1 MATFGEKV
9 IDFHQQLDFKGQLPK
24 GYRVLNPFTD
34 NPETLEIMKRFYHKF
49 YNDNQSRKFII
60 AINPGRLG
68 AGTTGVPFTDT
79 KRLESECKIT
89 MESAH
94 THEVSAVFIYRMIKE
109 FGGVKSFY
117 QQFYINSVFPLAIVR
132 KNNKGSWV
140 NANYYDELPLYNK
153 VKDYMIA
160 ALKHNIN
167 LGLNTEKVFILGKKN
182 AQFIKKLNREE
193 QLFSQMTV
201 LEHPRY
207 IQQYKSKDIQF
218 YLDKYMLALK
228 GKGRNYSVPV

>member
-1 MATFGEKV
+1 MTTFAEKV
-9 IDFHQQLDFKGQLPK
+9 IDFHQQLNFKGQLPE
-24 GYRVLNPFTD
+24 GYQVLNPFNN
-34 NPETLEIMKRFYHKF
+34 NPETLEVMKRFYHKY
-49 YNDNQSRKFII
+49 YNDQQPRKFII

-68 AGTTGVPFTDT
+68 AGTTGIPFTDT
-79 KRLESECKIT
+79 KRLKTECNIT

-94 THEVSAVFIYRMIKE
+94 THEVSAVFMYRMIEE

-153 VKDYMIA
+153 VKNYMIA
-160 ALKHNIN
+160 SLNHNIK
-167 LGLNTEKVFILGKKN
+167 LGLHTDNVFILGKKN
-182 AQFIKKLNREE
+182 AKFITKLNQEAK
-193 QLFSQMTV
+193 LFKEMTV

-207 IQQYKSKDIQF
+207 IQQYKSKDLQY
-218 YLDKYMLALK
+218 YLDKYMFAFNEK
-228 GKGRNYSVPV
+228 TTFNT

>member
-9 IDFHQQLDFKGQLPK
+9 IQFHQNLDFKDKLPS
-24 GYRVLNPFTD
+24 GYRVLNPFID
-34 NPETLEIMKRFYHKF
+34 NPETMTVMKQFYHKF

-79 KRLESECKIT
+79 KRLENDCKIT

-94 THEVSAVFIYRMIKE
+94 THEVSAVFVYRMIQE

-117 QQFYINSVFPLAIVR
+117 KQFYINSSFPLAIVR
-132 KNNKGSWV
+132 KNKLGAWV
-140 NANYYDELPLYNK
+140 NANYYDDMELYDK
-153 VKDYMIA
+153 VKNYMIDS
-160 ALKHNIN
+160 LKENIN
-167 LGLNTEKVFILGKKN
+167 LGLDTNEVFILGKKN
-182 AQFIKKLNREE
+182 AKFIKKLNDEE
-193 QLFSQMTV
+193 KLFNQMTV

-207 IQQYKSKDIQF
+207 IQQYKSKDLQL
-218 YLDKYMLALK
+218 YLDKYMLAFH
-228 GKGRNYSVPV
+228 